1 MNNKLI
7 SKKVTALF
15 IAGLTSAI
23 ALHPWLNVNAQT
35 DSSPATTPK
44 FTRLQDAK
52 NFRLKGNGKA
62 FQPNNLQQST
72 QPDQP
77 DDKQFRR
84 RGIIG
89 WDDRIPLLSRK
100 YPWSAISRVR

>member
-23 ALHPWLNVNAQT
+23 ALHPWLNTNAQT
-35 DSSPATTPK
+35 ATSPATIPK

-52 NFRLKGNGKA
+52 NFRIKGNGKA
-62 FQPNNLQQST
+62 FQPNTLQQST
-72 QPDQP
+72 QPDQRESFYLRQELNLR
-77 DDKQFRR
+77 D
-84 RGIIG
+84 
-89 WDDRIPLLSRK
+89 SVTH
-100 YPWSAISRVR
+100 YN